1 MSLADAFTTPT
12 RTIHGPTCGVY
23 KILGTLESKD
33 FETLSAVLDKNS
45 PWTSTQIAAILSDQ
59 GHPIK
64 ADALQRHRRGAC
76 ECGRP

>member
-1 MSLADAFTTPT
+1 MSLAEAFTNPT
-12 RTIHGPTCGVY
+12 RTIHGPTCRVY
-23 KILGTLESKD
+23 KILGTLETKD
-33 FETLSAVLDKNS
+33 FDTLSAVLDKNS
-45 PWTSTQIAAILSDQ
+45 AWSSTQIAAILSDQ